1 MYLCY
6 CKKLYKMKKKVR
18 SFCLD
23 QWWSFPLCLWQQIL
37 VSLVSQTVPLYFRRY
52 PSDWRLSAC
61 SSLDTTLDVHLSSYP
76 LALFFTDFLSLLHFA
91 RFKAVGGS
99 CLAECLSSKRSVV
112 FLQCYIIYT
121 PAGFCPKYFLSGSGI
136 SILEVCPCHFKSLNI
151 RLQTKYVDFC
161 TKLKCLFTR
170 YTLLLVRFLNF

>member
-61 SSLDTTLDVHLSSYP
+61 SSLDTTLDAHLSSYP
-76 LALFFTDFLSLLHFA
+76 LALFFTDFLSLLYFA

-99 CLAECLSSKRSVV
+99 CLAECLV
-112 FLQCYIIYT
+112 LQEI
-121 PAGFCPKYFLSGSGI
+121 F
-136 SILEVCPCHFKSLNI
+136 
-151 RLQTKYVDFC
+151 
-161 TKLKCLFTR
+161 
-170 YTLLLVRFLNF
+170 RFFAMLYNLYSCRVLPQVLPER